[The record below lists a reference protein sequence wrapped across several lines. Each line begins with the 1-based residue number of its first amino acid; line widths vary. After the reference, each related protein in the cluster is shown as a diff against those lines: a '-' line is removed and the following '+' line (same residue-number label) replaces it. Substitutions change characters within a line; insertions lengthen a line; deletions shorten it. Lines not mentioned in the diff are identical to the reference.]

1 MKYLIPCFLFFS
13 QMAVAQIGKVP
24 SEWINPEAQN
34 QKSLT
39 SISALNQLD
48 VAYNNILDA
57 KMDIFNNIPD
67 DSHKKWYL
75 QSIRTELAIEGG
87 GTIGVMGVGGEAA
100 LELVWIKK
108 NKELSHTN
116 LAQNLNEEITPES
129 ENLQITGEMT
139 EETLK
144 AEISPIV
151 DMALASGNFIKRR
164 RLFNGLLREALKFQD
179 TIRELETA
187 PAMGPW
193 YAYKYQLELYVSA
206 EGKISPIVIG
216 NSVRLRLEWWRLKKA
231 EPVPFVAPLLPEELS
246 PNAKFVTSIASDL
259 SVMDE
264 VPFDNGFKLN
274 VIKAGVGTTV
284 KGNLFFVKGK
294 AKAVGSIFFKR
305 DSNTPSAFTLPTL
318 VDEVSTYT
326 MVEKDAVAE
335 VPRFNFRNGMKKAA
349 GIAKF
354 FASRAKTKDAGQF
367 ELNVIEAEFE
377 LFTSGGVGIVSVEG
391 ASLLTVFVTRN
402 VTI

>member
-1 MKYLIPCFLFFS
+1 
-13 QMAVAQIGKVP
+13 VAQIGKVP
-24 SEWINPEAQN
+24 SEWINPEVN
-34 QKSLT
+34 KQKSLT
-39 SISALNQLD
+39 SFSALNQLD
-48 VAYNNILDA
+48 DAYNNILEA
-57 KMDIFNNIPD
+57 KMDILNNIPD
-67 DSHKKWYL
+67 DSHKRWFL
-75 QSIRTELAIEGG
+75 QSIRTEIAIEAG

-108 NKELSHTN
+108 NKELNNKN
-116 LAQNLNEEITPES
+116 LIRTFDEEINPET
-129 ENLQITGEMT
+129 EDIQITGEMT
-139 EETLK
+139 EESLK
-144 AEISPIV
+144 AEIAPIV
-151 DMALASGNFIKRR
+151 DFALSSGNIRKRR
-164 RLFNGLLREALKFQD
+164 RLFNGLLREALKFQE

-216 NSVRLRLEWWRLKKA
+216 NSVRLRLEWWKLKKA
-231 EPVPFVAPLLPEELS
+231 EPAPFVAPLLPEELS

-284 KGNLFFVKGK
+284 KGNLYFVKGK
-294 AKAVGSIFFKR
+294 ARAVGSIFFKR
-305 DSNTPSAFTLPTL
+305 DLTVPAAFTLPTL
-318 VDEVSTYT
+318 VDEVTTYS
-326 MVEKDAVAE
+326 MVEKDVITE
-335 VPRFNFRNGMKKAA
+335 VPRFSFRNGMKKAA

-354 FASRAKTKDAGQF
+354 FASRAKTREVGQF

>member
-1 MKYLIPCFLFFS
+1 MKYFIPCFLLFS
-13 QMAVAQIGKVP
+13 QMALAQIGKVP
-24 SEWINPEAQN
+24 ADWINPEITN
-34 QKSLT
+34 QKSFT
-39 SISALNQLD
+39 SLSSLNQLD
-48 VAYNNILDA
+48 NAYNNILDA

-67 DSHKKWYL
+67 DAHKKWYL
-75 QSIRTELAIEGG
+75 QSIKTELAIEAG
-87 GTIGVMGVGGEAA
+87 GTIGVMGGGGEAA

-108 NKELSHTN
+108 NNEISNMNLS
-116 LAQNLNEEITPES
+116 QNLNEEISPES
-129 ENLQITGEMT
+129 EEIQITGEMT

-144 AEISPIV
+144 KEISSIV
-151 DMALASGNFIKRR
+151 DMALASGNIIKRR

-187 PAMGPW
+187 PAMGSW
-193 YAYKYQLELYVSA
+193 YPYKYQLELYVSGK
-206 EGKISPIVIG
+206 GKISPIAIG
-216 NSVRLRLEWWRLKKA
+216 NSVRLRLEWWRLRKDG
-231 EPVPFVAPLLPEELS
+231 PVPFVAPLLPEELS

-264 VPFDNGFKLN
+264 VQFDNGFKLN
-274 VIKAGVGTTV
+274 VFKAGVGTTV

-305 DSNTPSAFTLPTL
+305 DLNTPSAFTLPML

-326 MVEKDAVAE
+326 MLEKDAVNE
-335 VPRFNFRNGMKKAA
+335 VPRFNFRNGIKKAA

-354 FASRAKTKDAGQF
+354 FASRAKTKEAGQF

-391 ASLLTVFVTRN
+391 ASLLTLFVTRN